1 MREDKGGIKRKIMWA
16 MIGLGGFI
24 VFIYSLL
31 IIFPDLK

>member
-1 MREDKGGIKRKIMWA
+1 MKKKLKWA
-16 MIGLGGFI
+16 LIGLGGFI